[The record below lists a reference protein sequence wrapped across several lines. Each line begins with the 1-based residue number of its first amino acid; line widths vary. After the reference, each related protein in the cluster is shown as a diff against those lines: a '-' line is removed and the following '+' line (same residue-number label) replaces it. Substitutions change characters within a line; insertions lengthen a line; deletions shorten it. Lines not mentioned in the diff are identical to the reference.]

1 MPYAEDVRVHSQHLR
16 LHARARLVCRRGGAR
31 SAGLSALGA
40 GGEQPNML
48 EEHLAQLLDRHV
60 DRDLEQVE
68 VTCFCYVSEFWAS
81 SVALLR

>member
-1 MPYAEDVRVHSQHLR
+1 MRLKNEKRGRGEHAQHHKNKRICATRPYADDVRDHPQHLR

-48 EEHLAQLLDRHV
+48 EV
-60 DRDLEQVE
+60 
-68 VTCFCYVSEFWAS
+68 VTLTETLSRS
-81 SVALLR
+81 R